1 MLLKNACNTKI
12 KGIGDKISDIT
23 YLATNTTLDAKINE
37 VKGEIPRITHLAT
50 TNDLTSVKSKIPNVS
65 NLVRKLTITQKLVK
79 LIIKLLVIIIMTN
92 ILIFKYLIS

>member
-37 VKGEIPRITHLAT
+37 VKGEIPSVTNLAWT
-50 TNDLTSVKSKIPNVS
+50 GAFNPEIN
-65 NLVRKLTITQKLVK
+65 
-79 LIIKLLVIIIMTN
+79 
-92 ILIFKYLIS
+92 